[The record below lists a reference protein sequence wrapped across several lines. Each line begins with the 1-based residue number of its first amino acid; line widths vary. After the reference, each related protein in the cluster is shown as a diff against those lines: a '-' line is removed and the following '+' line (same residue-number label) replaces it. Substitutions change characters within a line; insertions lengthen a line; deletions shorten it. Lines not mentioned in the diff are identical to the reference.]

1 MKKKGVITLALLLAY
16 TVVLFSGSMTGSV
29 VYAESLGLTACS
41 GTFST
46 AKASNCEQIRK
57 VSELTKKETTAA
69 FSEKLDK
76 ILFESTYRSSDIG
89 GRDWVKDNHGEAITS
104 VYDPGLGTTVSWG
117 WNSWG
122 CFSYACFV
130 SQYVRG
136 NIGLIVSIGKE
147 SIPSVSEIKAFIE
160 KRADPGEHIR
170 YYYKSPLGKESVHS
184 VAYLASDADGFY
196 FLSESGD
203 GLKVSVLYTTYSYFH
218 SILRIKSGDSTLK
231 IYDTNGSS
239 VTSGSSASV
248 STKAET
254 LVSTAKPTLRYK
266 PDTSEYKV
274 SYTRSLLQRDW
285 MTTMSGGDVQYMQ
298 ACLYYLGY
306 DIEIDGFYG
315 VASASVVK
323 QFQKHYGLTVD
334 GDIGPST
341 WPAIEKAV
349 ANNPNPNALTI
360 TAHPQ
365 SVTAYSDAQVKFSVT
380 AKGSGL
386 KYQWQ
391 YKKAGQSE

>member
-323 QFQKHYGLTVD
+323 QCQKHYGLTVD